1 MCVQMSSEKRDSDGE
16 EEEEASEM
24 KAAYSI
30 EDMLDILTDSESEEA
45 FVDTVEEAA
54 KLESKND
61 QEKDQG
67 MEITSVVTGSSGICN
82 DFFFN

>member
-1 MCVQMSSEKRDSDGE
+1 MSSEKRDSDGDE
-16 EEEEASEM
+16 DEEASEM

-54 KLESKND
+54 KLESKNG
-61 QEKDQG
+61 QEKDEG
-67 MEITSVVTGSSGICN
+67 MEITSDLTDFSGMCN
-82 DFFFN
+82 GIFFI